1 MYIFLHHYVD
11 RLLTTWCYK
20 TAALKLISVALKKY
34 YTRHV
39 RYLLRSLYNALT
51 KARARAA

>member
-20 TAALKLISVALKKY
+20 TAALKLISVALKTY
-34 YTRHV
+34 YNHYV
-39 RYLLRSLYNALT
+39 RYLLRSLYYALT